1 MSQPQLRPNATVAT
15 TGLAVTGGA
24 SADVVLDDTP
34 DADGS
39 YVQASGSS
47 AATATLQLTDPT
59 WPAGAVSKQARIQL
73 RGRATSGYTPGRGIA
88 ELRSGSMVVATFDN
102 QTWTSAATWV
112 TKAGAWFPINLTQ
125 AEVNALQLWV
135 RVNRSQTNPYPILCS
150 EVYVDVVLAERAT
163 AAITTATTAY
173 TSSTITTD
181 WTHTP
186 GADGGDQS
194 HYRVVFLTAAQVAT
208 ITGGDP
214 LTSTAGVLFDTG
226 DVEGAQASYTATG
239 IPALTAGAARYVRT
253 ADLVNGVP
261 HWSAWTSQGI
271 TNTLTT
277 AEVLTLTATADAAN
291 GRVTVTAGRDTGK
304 DAWTAVAV
312 ERAATLLDQTTAG
325 FEGAV
330 AGGVAAGWVSASS
343 GVTTATFTVPTVSPR
358 GQVQRINAT
367 GVDPGD
373 WATVTTVAPWGLAAA
388 GIVAGDVVEVS
399 AWISAL
405 AGTYA
410 AKCRPLFTIDW
421 YQGSALVGSW
431 SQKMVAGGTAG
442 TFYQYTVQAT
452 VPAAVT
458 HAKVGVGLVGDTTAA
473 NATGQI
479 DVDAVTVTRAG
490 SWAPLVGS
498 PVAASGNTATVQDYE
513 VPPSVWSVW
522 RARATNAGGSQGAW
536 TYTAPAAWTMAGTE
550 EVWLKAPG
558 QPGLNM
564 RPWVTVRP
572 LENSRPRRQQV
583 FQLLDDDSG
592 RWARE
597 VVTNGRLGGRVTSL
611 VVRTETLAQAAQ
623 LLELAK
629 VGVVDV
635 HPPASWRFAPGRFV
649 LADLSEDVGEEIGT
663 DYEYQLWTIEIR
675 EVV

>member
-34 DADGS
+34 VADGS

-73 RGRATSGYTPGRGIA
+73 RGRATSGYTPGRGLA

-150 EVYVDVVLAERAT
+150 EVYVDVVLAEQAT

-194 HYRVVFLTAAQVAT
+194 HYRVVVLSADQVAT

-214 LTSTAGVLFDTG
+214 LTSTVGSVFDTG

-277 AEVLTLTATADAAN
+277 AEVLSIVPAADSAN
-291 GRVTVTAGRDTGK
+291 GRVSVVVNRDTAK
-304 DAWTAVAV
+304 DPWTAVEVDAMSGKNV
-312 ERAATLLDQTTAG
+312 IGTIGTM
-325 FEGAV
+325 EGAPSGGV
-330 AGGVAAGWVSASS
+330 AGGWFGGALAGTPT
-343 GVTTATFTVPTVSPR
+343 GVTWSTATVAGH
-358 GQVQRINAT
+358 GQVQRVVLTTAAASSVSVQPFPFTAIPVAAGDRVQIFADFNSTTWNNNAPAVAMLMNTAT
-367 GVDPGD
+367 GFAGWQWLPLLDR
-373 WATVTTVAPWGLAAA
+373 TTGWRR
-388 GIVAGDVVEVS
+388 
-399 AWISAL
+399 
-405 AGTYA
+405 Y
-410 AKCRPLFTIDW
+410 
-421 YQGSALVGSW
+421 
-431 SQKMVAGGTAG
+431 TAELI
-442 TFYQYTVQAT
+442 
-452 VPAAVT
+452 VPANVT
-458 HAKVGVGLVGDTTAA
+458 SVTPFVGVGDVGGASVSTTVD
-473 NATGQI
+473 I
-479 DVDAVTVTRAG
+479 DNVTAFVNGTWTALTV
-490 SWAPLVGS
+490 PS
-498 PVAASGNTATVQDYE
+498 PGTNSVTVQDYTS
-513 VPPSVWSVW
+513 PPGATIAY
-522 RARATNAGGSQGAW
+522 RARARNAGGSLGARVYSPD
-536 TYTAPAAWTMAGTE
+536 TTWTMAGTE

-558 QPGLNM
+558 RPWLNM

-583 FQLLDDDSG
+583 FPLLDDDTG
-592 RWARE
+592 QWARE

-629 VGVVDV
+629 VGVIDV